1 MFGRNSNKTLI
12 YVAIAAVAGYFFKD
26 KLPQGLQ
33 DIYNKI
39 EEKLKK

>member
-1 MFGRNSNKTLI
+1 MFGRKTNWLT
-12 YVAIAAVAGYFFKD
+12 YAAVAAVAGYFFKD

-33 DIYNKI
+33 DLYAKL